1 MGDRSARRP
10 PHLCQDRWV
19 LRVTAMSLL
28 LAASVPATAADPA
41 QGGFREPDFEGPF
54 RVEMD
59 RVIDG
64 WRYNLRW
71 REGPRSRREGRFHLA
86 DVHTPSATS
95 TFGAGDCERPLGI
108 EVRDF
113 VRRFVRGQQLRARD
127 VRPGRDRRVMVG
139 RLEVG
144 GEDLSTVLLEA
155 GYAIPYHDSWRNP
168 ALRSWD
174 CEALNPTFGQPRRAE
189 EAEGADPAD

>member
-1 MGDRSARRP
+1 MPCRA
-10 PHLCQDRWV
+10 
-19 LRVTAMSLL
+19 LL
-28 LAASVPATAADPA
+28 LLVVGLGPAAAAAADD
-41 QGGFREPDFEGPF
+41 GFREPDLQGPF
-54 RVEMD
+54 RVEMQ

-64 WRYNLRW
+64 WRYDLRW
-71 REGPRSRREGRFHLA
+71 LEGPGGRRQGRFRLV

-95 TFGAGDCERPLGI
+95 TFGAGECERPLGI

-113 VRRFVRGQQLRARD
+113 VRRFVRGKRLRARD
-127 VRPGRDRRVMVG
+127 VRRGRERDVMVG

-168 ALRSWD
+168 TQRSWD
-174 CEALNPTFGQPRRAE
+174 CASLNAAFGQPRRDAGV
-189 EAEGADPAD
+189 EAPAQ